1 MVSKFWPK
9 IIGARAGGCPQE
21 QSLHY
26 PPSISIQLLEPN
38 VYTHPG
44 SNPVLR
50 GVVGIECKRPI
61 VITSLH
67 LDFRGSLDYR
77 LAKLGMMEKG
87 LVIQIKS

>member
-9 IIGARAGGCPQE
+9 IISARAGGGQQE
-21 QSLHY
+21 RGLHY

-44 SNPVLR
+44 NNPVLR

-61 VITSLH
+61 VATSLH
-67 LDFRGSLDYR
+67 LDFRGSLGYR
-77 LAKLGMMEKG
+77 LAKLGMMGKG
-87 LVIQIKS
+87 LVVQIKV